1 MIILRKDK
9 LELVPANHPIL
20 KKPPALFSFEKDG
33 ESAKQVANVL
43 FDKMVELGGIGL
55 SANQLG
61 LDMMVFVMGTGH
73 KRLFVFNPE
82 IIEYGKEEISFKEGC
97 LSYPGI
103 LLDVK
108 RPKQVKV
115 RYQNETGELVMQD
128 LDGITSRVFQHEFD
142 HMQGTDFTNRVSK
155 MKLDMA
161 KKRYEN
167 KKRKIIRKHA
177 IDTMVKALK
186 EKEDELV

>member
-9 LELVPANHPIL
+9 LELVPTDHSLMKRAPE
-20 KKPPALFSFEKDG
+20 LFDFAKDG
-33 ESAKQVANVL
+33 ESAEQVANVL
-43 FDKMVELGGIGL
+43 FDKMTELGGIGL

-73 KRLFVFNPE
+73 KRMFIFNPE

-103 LLDVK
+103 FMEVK
-108 RPKQVKV
+108 RPKQIHA
-115 RYQNETGELVMQD
+115 RWQEHTGEYVQQW
-128 LDGITSRVFQHEFD
+128 LDGVTARVFQHEFD
-142 HMQGTDFTNRVSK
+142 HMRGTDFTHRVSK
-155 MKLDMA
+155 LKLDLA

-167 KKRKIIRKHA
+167 KKRKVVKKYA